1 DGNIE
6 FLGRIDH
13 QVKIRGYRIELG
25 EIEAAL
31 RTHPALSDV
40 LVMTAEDTNGEK
52 CLVAY
57 VVSQKQVEV
66 DELKRF
72 LKERL
77 PAYMTPSEFAVL
89 EALPLSSNGK
99 LDLKA
104 LPSLSQIRSETRD
117 GLLAP
122 RTSSEQMLASIW
134 SELLRREPIGI
145 YDNFFEL
152 GGHSILATQLVMRI
166 RQLFE
171 IDLPLSA
178 IFDSVTL
185 ADLNLKILQHQLQH
199 TDDAMLAELEH
210 LSEDEVRTLL
220 EA

>member
-1 DGNIE
+1 
-6 FLGRIDH
+6 
-13 QVKIRGYRIELG
+13 
-25 EIEAAL
+25 
-31 RTHPALSDV
+31 
-40 LVMTAEDTNGEK
+40 
-52 CLVAY
+52 
-57 VVSQKQVEV
+57 
-66 DELKRF
+66 
-72 LKERL
+72 
-77 PAYMTPSEFAVL
+77 
-89 EALPLSSNGK
+89 
-99 LDLKA
+99 
-104 LPSLSQIRSETRD
+104 
-117 GLLAP
+117 
-122 RTSSEQMLASIW
+122 MLASIW
-134 SELLRREPIGI
+134 SELLRREQIGI

-178 IFDSVTL
+178 VFESVTL